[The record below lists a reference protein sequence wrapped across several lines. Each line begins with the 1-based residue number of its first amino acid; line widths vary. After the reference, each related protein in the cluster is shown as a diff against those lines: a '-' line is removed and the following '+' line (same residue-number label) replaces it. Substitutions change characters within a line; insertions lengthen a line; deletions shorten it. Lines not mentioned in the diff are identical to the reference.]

1 MKRYFVTTSLI
12 FIFITAMIPS
22 IGSAVEMSAGVSTW
36 YAWWDYIKQDDIKAE
51 VDPTLLYGP
60 ALSLKINDDF
70 NLTFLFLYGKF
81 NVDQT
86 DLITSEKYS
95 YDVKRFDSD
104 NALNYRI
111 NNYCKFYIGAKYSS
125 YSFDIATSGW
135 DSSME
140 HNSFGPATGISAV
153 FPLSNDFFIIGNLGG
168 FYLWGNEEN
177 SGSGY
182 SETSKGK
189 DYGLNSTLSI
199 AYYINSASTT
209 ISLGGRYQYL
219 KMDYEDQDTTD
230 TKFYGITLSATYSFS
245 I

>member
-1 MKRYFVTTSLI
+1 
-12 FIFITAMIPS
+12 
-22 IGSAVEMSAGVSTW
+22 
-36 YAWWDYIKQDDIKAE
+36 
-51 VDPTLLYGP
+51 
-60 ALSLKINDDF
+60 
-70 NLTFLFLYGKF
+70 
-81 NVDQT
+81 
-86 DLITSEKYS
+86 
-95 YDVKRFDSD
+95 
-104 NALNYRI
+104 
-111 NNYCKFYIGAKYSS
+111 
-125 YSFDIATSGW
+125 
-135 DSSME
+135 ME

-153 FPLSNDFFIIGNLGG
+153 FPLSNDFFLIGNLGG

-182 SETSKGK
+182 SKTSKSK